1 MRHEDEHDDEQKN
14 EQDESVGY
22 RRPPKRTRFQK
33 GRSGNPHGR
42 PKGTLNLET
51 VLTRTIQEPV
61 VITEHGRTTTITKLE
76 AAIKQ
81 LTNKAASGDHRAI
94 AQLVTLLQA
103 TDRQGHEPAPE
114 PLSETDQRIMD
125 RMVRRLARQ
134 AQKGGTPHGPD
145 ADPV

>member
-1 MRHEDEHDDEQKN
+1 MRHDDEQDD
-14 EQDESVGY
+14 EQDEPVGY
-22 RRPPKRTRFQK
+22 GRPPKRTRFQP

-42 PKGTLNLET
+42 PKGALNLET

-61 VITEHGRTTTITKLE
+61 VVTEQGRKTTITKLE

-103 TDRQGHEPAPE
+103 TDRQGHEPATDPLPE
-114 PLSETDQRIMD
+114 ADQRVMD
-125 RMVRRLARQ
+125 RIVRRLARQ
-134 AQKGGTPHGPD
+134 TQKGGASHGSDPD
-145 ADPV
+145 ADPR